1 MNLPNRL
8 TLLRIALVPLVV
20 ILIIIDRPICK
31 WLALGVFAA
40 ASVTDLIDG
49 KLARRKN
56 QVTDLGKF
64 LDPLA
69 DKALICSVLICFIG
83 QGMASVIAVIVV
95 VFREFLVSGIRLAA
109 VNKGRVIAANNWGKI
124 KTASQMIAISL
135 ILFLQILAGYSLIS
149 ITSVSSISN
158 VAVWITAILTAV
170 SGYIYL
176 KNNADVL
183 KEK

>member
-1 MNLPNRL
+1 M
-8 TLLRIALVPLVV
+8 LRIALVPLVV
-20 ILIIIDRPICK
+20 ILIIIDRPLCK
-31 WLALGVFAA
+31 WLALAVFAA
-40 ASVTDLIDG
+40 ASLTDLIDG
-49 KLARRKN
+49 RLARRNN

-109 VNKGRVIAANNWGKI
+109 VNKGRVIAANRWGKI
-124 KTASQMIAISL
+124 KTASQMVTVSL
-135 ILFLQILAGYSLIS
+135 VLFLQILSGYSLIS
-149 ITSVSSISN
+149 VSSVSSISKA
-158 VAVWITAILTAV
+158 AVWITAALTAV

-176 KNNADVL
+176 KGNMDVL
-183 KEK
+183 KESKG